1 MSEYIYIYEARSIN
15 VKNVLLEVFSATFSE
30 LFRCRFKSSI
40 LGALTFS
47 ASHRVWF
54 RHGLTSSCTDAH
66 THIYTTCVWFYV
78 SSFILYIHILL
89 GKPLCRGKC
98 TYIHAPFRG
107 TSNSF
112 VFFSNERIVRF
123 VVRNGENGGYRV
135 FFGEQM
141 KSLEP
146 GCFADNNGQVRLL
159 LRYIKAIII
168 PYYSSLIH
176 SLIFRILDF
185 SRVKIANILYSLAL
199 YLLMEIETEKTF
211 YENGRD
217 KRGM

>member
-1 MSEYIYIYEARSIN
+1 MSIQIVDPRCINLFCQSPCLVSSRSY
-15 VKNVLLEVFSATFSE
+15 V
-30 LFRCRFKSSI
+30 I
-40 LGALTFS
+40 LYRRT
-47 ASHRVWF
+47 
-54 RHGLTSSCTDAH
+54 H
-66 THIYTTCVWFYV
+66 THIHNLRL
-78 SSFILYIHILL
+78 ILRFQFHFVYIHILL

-185 SRVKIANILYSLAL
+185 SRIKIANILYSLAL